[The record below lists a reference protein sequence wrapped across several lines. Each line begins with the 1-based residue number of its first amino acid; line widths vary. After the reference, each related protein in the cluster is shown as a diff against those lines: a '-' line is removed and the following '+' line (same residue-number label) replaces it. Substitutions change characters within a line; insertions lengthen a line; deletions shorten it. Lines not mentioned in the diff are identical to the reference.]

1 MPVAPAVIVTKA
13 VARVDGQIVLSM
25 VTRVVVDGFVEI
37 VVCAT
42 GALVVFEEIVILS
55 VFTAAVVGGV
65 VLDAAVVVIANE
77 VVS

>member
-25 VTRVVVDGFVEI
+25 VTRVVVDGLVEI

-42 GALVVFEEIVILS
+42 DALVVFEEIVILS